1 LRRLWRYFVP
11 YLLPLLALLALVY
24 GQTLSTLALP
34 NYLAEIIDNGVV
46 VQNTHYI
53 YSTGLRMLVVAL
65 LGGLCMIGVS
75 YVATRIATGFAQR
88 IREAIFTKV
97 EGFSLL
103 EFNSFSSASLI
114 TRSTNDVQQIQQ
126 VMVLL
131 LRIAF
136 MAPFMGVGA
145 IYKAYHLAPN
155 MTWIMAVAIA
165 ALIII
170 VATLFTI
177 ALPRFRKV
185 QKLVDRLNLVTREFL
200 TGIRVIRA
208 FDRERREEE
217 KFDDANLELT
227 RINIFVNRL
236 LAALQPSMLL
246 IMNVVSVV
254 IVWIGAHEIAMGSL
268 QIGSVLAFVQYSIQ
282 GITAFLM
289 LSIIFVFAPR
299 AIVSA
304 GRIGEVLGTEPSI
317 EDPQKSATS
326 SGDEKGII
334 RFEDVSFAYEGS
346 EKPVLE
352 HVTFTALP
360 GQTTA
365 FVGSTGSGKS
375 TLVNLIPRFYDPTDG
390 HVYVD
395 GVDVKDLKLS
405 DLHAKIG
412 YIPQKA
418 TLFSGTIETNIAYGT
433 PKISEAGIARAAK
446 IAQATEFINQMDKKM
461 DAPISQGGINVSGGQ
476 KQRLSI
482 ARALAY
488 NPEIYIF
495 DDSFSALDFATDA
508 KLRKD
513 LVEETVGKTVLI
525 VAQRLSTIM
534 QADNIVVLDDGRVV
548 GQGSHDQLLKTCRVY
563 REIAESQLSDD
574 ELRSTVALPK
584 LAKDQS

>member
-1 LRRLWRYFVP
+1 MRRLWRYFVP